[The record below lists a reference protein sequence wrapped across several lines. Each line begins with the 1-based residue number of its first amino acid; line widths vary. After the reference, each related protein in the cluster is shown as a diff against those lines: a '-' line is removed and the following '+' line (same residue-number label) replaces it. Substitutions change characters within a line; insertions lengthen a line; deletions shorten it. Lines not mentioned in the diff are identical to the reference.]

1 MAHWHPLPVP
11 DTASGSAFN
20 LHSYEERANPP
31 PPLERGT
38 PLSPHVMSS
47 PAVLMAVATWI
58 RLNPAAASLAPKV
71 PIVPPKTSSGKSYAA
86 PRLPARPHGTVPRR
100 LSYKAIVEA
109 RVSRTKAFRTP
120 PSTNDGM
127 QYAQDIVANLRSH
140 AVQPNTRDRAATLFN
155 RLLFFAKLHGIPVI
169 YNDRVAFGTLVAA
182 FVEALCFD
190 NDSAATIHSYISLLY
205 SHLHRVLNQPAFSP
219 NDSLFWKSIKKGLLA
234 EFGSP
239 KNQPPAITAAVL
251 LKIRDGLIARVPQ
264 PWDAWIDETWLV
276 ILFAYHFTLRPN
288 EFLEGCDL
296 RCGNLSFHAS
306 TNGSY
311 LRLLLRLTKGLLR
324 RKEVGLKTE
333 QTVAVESSGRLD
345 IWGPLIALR
354 STGRLSV
361 ADAPIFPGADGGF
374 LSSTAF
380 HKNLRN
386 LCVSAGLAPIYSA
399 RGARRGHRTY
409 LASVANVSELHIC
422 LLGRWS
428 SLSASLNYQEANDSL
443 ITCLP
448 RDI

>member
-1 MAHWHPLPVP
+1 
-11 DTASGSAFN
+11 
-20 LHSYEERANPP
+20 
-31 PPLERGT
+31 
-38 PLSPHVMSS
+38 
-47 PAVLMAVATWI
+47 
-58 RLNPAAASLAPKV
+58 
-71 PIVPPKTSSGKSYAA
+71 VPPKTMSGKTYAA
-86 PRLPARPHGTVPRR
+86 PRLRARARGSVPRR
-100 LSYKAIVEA
+100 LSYMAIVEKRA
-109 RVSRTKAFRTP
+109 SKTKAVRPP
-120 PSTNDGM
+120 PSANDGM
-127 QYAQDIVANLRSH
+127 QFAQGIVANLRFH
-140 AVQPNTRDRAATLFN
+140 AVQPNTRDRATTLFA
-155 RLLFFAKLHGIPVI
+155 RLLLFAEQHGIPVI
-169 YNDRVAFGTLVAA
+169 YNDREAFGTLAAA

-190 NDSAATIHSYISLLY
+190 NDSAATMHSYISHLY
-205 SHLHRVLNQPAFSP
+205 SHLHRVLNQPAFSS
-219 NDSLFWKSIKKGLLA
+219 NDSLFWKSIKKGLKA

-239 KNQPPAITAAVL
+239 KKQPPAITAAVL
-251 LKIRDGLIARVPQ
+251 LKIRDGLISRVPQ
-264 PWDAWIDETWLV
+264 PWAAWIDETWLV

-288 EFLEGCDL
+288 EFLDDCDL

-306 TNGSY
+306 SDISY

-354 STGRLSV
+354 STGRLSD
-361 ADAPIFPGADGGF
+361 ANAPIFPGSDGGF
-374 LSSTAF
+374 LSSAAF

-386 LCVSAGLAPIYSA
+386 LCVSAGLDPIYSA
-399 RGARRGHRTY
+399 RGARRGHRTD